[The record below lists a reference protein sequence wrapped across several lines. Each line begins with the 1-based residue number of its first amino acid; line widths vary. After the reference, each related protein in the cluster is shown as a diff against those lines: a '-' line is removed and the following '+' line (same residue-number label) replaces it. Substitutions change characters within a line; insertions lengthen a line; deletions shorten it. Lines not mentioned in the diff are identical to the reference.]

1 MKKLILSFLFCKYC
15 YKLREKTKKC
25 KNDATYVWLNLW
37 FKSEF
42 EKLGWIILAKNKGDH
57 SKVEAYKNNVKRLYN
72 QLECKIK
79 GTRDHDR
86 KQDLMIMLKD
96 VKYLLVHIHKDF

>member
-1 MKKLILSFLFCKYC
+1 MPQ
-15 YKLREKTKKC
+15 KTRKC

-42 EKLGWIILAKNKGDH
+42 EKLGWMILAKNNGDH
-57 SKVEAYKNNVKRLYN
+57 VKVDAYKNSVKLLY
-72 QLECKIK
+72 QRLECKIK
-79 GTRDHDR
+79 DTKDHDR

-96 VKYLLVHIHKDF
+96 VKCLLVHIHKDF

>member
-1 MKKLILSFLFCKYC
+1 MLASIILTIKGICTISMP
-15 YKLREKTKKC
+15 RKTRKC
-25 KNDATYVWLNLW
+25 KNDTYVWLNLW

-42 EKLGWIILAKNKGDH
+42 EKLGWIILAKNKGDTM
-57 SKVEAYKNNVKRLYN
+57 KVESYKNSVKRLYY

-79 GTRDHDR
+79 DTKDHDR

-96 VKYLLVHIHKDF
+96 IKYLLVHIHKDF